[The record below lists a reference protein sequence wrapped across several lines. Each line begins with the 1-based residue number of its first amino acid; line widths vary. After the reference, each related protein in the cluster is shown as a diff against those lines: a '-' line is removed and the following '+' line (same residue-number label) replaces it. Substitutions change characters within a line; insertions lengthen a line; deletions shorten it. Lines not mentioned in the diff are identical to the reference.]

1 MHQPMPMHIPVT
13 VTVTYQGE
21 ALSQSYLDTH
31 PELQPLYPLAAFFME
46 VLYIP
51 LLRKGMA
58 EHPQQELLITEEG
71 VWINGEKVTPDEQ

>member
-13 VTVTYQGE
+13 VTVTYQGI

-31 PELQPLYPLAAFFME
+31 PELQPLYPSAAVFME

-58 EHPQQELLITEEG
+58 EHRQQELLITEEG
-71 VWINGEKVTPDEQ
+71 VWINGEKMTPDEQ